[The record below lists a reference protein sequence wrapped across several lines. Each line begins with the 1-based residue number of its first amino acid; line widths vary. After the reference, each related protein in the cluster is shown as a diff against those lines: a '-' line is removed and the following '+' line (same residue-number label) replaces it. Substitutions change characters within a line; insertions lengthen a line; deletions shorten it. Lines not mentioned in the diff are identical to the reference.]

1 MGMTGESAGRLCSPV
16 HRADLGIAATC
27 RRVFVRLFPPLFDEH
42 PKYPARNGNPVPGFF
57 PTKETAM
64 MDQAMDQFD
73 RARGRMAGDFKNM
86 ITDSED
92 LLKAA
97 ATVSSEGFTVARI
110 KFEEKLKQA
119 KVALADAS
127 RPAFDMTRKTAAAAD
142 GYVRGNPWAAVG
154 TAMAAGALIGFLAAK
169 R

>member
-1 MGMTGESAGRLCSPV
+1 
-16 HRADLGIAATC
+16 
-27 RRVFVRLFPPLFDEH
+27 
-42 PKYPARNGNPVPGFF
+42 
-57 PTKETAM
+57 M
-64 MDQAMDQFD
+64 MDRAMDEFD

-92 LLKAA
+92 LLRAA
-97 ATVSSEGFTVARI
+97 ATASGEGLTAARS

-127 RPAFDMTRKTAAAAD
+127 RPAFDRTRKTAAAAD

-154 TAMAAGALIGFLAAK
+154 AAIAAGALIGFLAAK